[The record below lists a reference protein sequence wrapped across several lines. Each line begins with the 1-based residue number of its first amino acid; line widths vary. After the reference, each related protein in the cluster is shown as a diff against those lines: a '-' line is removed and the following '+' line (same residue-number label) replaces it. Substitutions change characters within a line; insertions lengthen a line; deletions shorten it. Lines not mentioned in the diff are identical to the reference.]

1 VFREYGCVGSRACYI
16 ARAAELRGGD
26 SQKMGWDDPKTWTG
40 YIWFMMLIND
50 RSWPIGAISTPG
62 FGRKGLVHNVI
73 NFADTPLNIHG
84 FDDEVCLTTFSAQS
98 LYLGRKGYVTH

>member
-1 VFREYGCVGSRACYI
+1 
-16 ARAAELRGGD
+16 
-26 SQKMGWDDPKTWTG
+26 
-40 YIWFMMLIND
+40 MMLIND

-84 FDDEVCLTTFSAQS
+84 FDDEVCLTTFSA
-98 LYLGRKGYVTH
+98 